1 MMRCWLETSE
11 QSDEALTLSLA
22 PASMPPPTCLLKGRE
37 AEALSQ
43 VHAVAL
49 KDPSLKMYHVMSVK
63 QTLREDLAE
72 CAYQFSC
79 KGC

>member
-1 MMRCWLETSE
+1 
-11 QSDEALTLSLA
+11 
-22 PASMPPPTCLLKGRE
+22 MPPPTCLLKGKE

-72 CAYQFSC
+72 CAYQFFL
-79 KGC
+79 